1 MTPFTTLTGPA
12 APLPLANVDT
22 DAIMPKQF
30 LKTIKRS
37 GLGKFVF
44 YDMRFNADGG
54 ERPDFVLNRKPY
66 RHATTLIAGANFG
79 CGSSREHAP
88 WGLADFGIRCV
99 IAPSFA
105 DIFASNCVKNGILC
119 ITLPADEV
127 DNLMALASNPATRE
141 MTVDLPLQVIVP
153 TAGPGHRFEIEPA
166 RKNLLIAG
174 LDEIGVTL
182 QHENDIARFELAR
195 VWREPWRNTGNPS
208 HD

>member
-1 MTPFTTLTGPA
+1 MTPFNTLTGPA

-30 LKTIKRS
+30 LKTVKRS

-44 YDMRFNADGG
+44 YDMRFQAGGG

-119 ITLPADEV
+119 IALPANEV
-127 DNLMALASNPATRE
+127 EALAALAANPATSE
-141 MTVDLPLQVIVP
+141 MTIDLPLQLII
-153 TAGPGHRFEIEPA
+153 AADGRGRRFEIEPE
-166 RKNLLIAG
+166 RKNLLVAG

-182 QHENDIARFELAR
+182 QQESDIARFELAR
-195 VWREPWRNTGNPS
+195 VWREPWRNTEDS
-208 HD
+208 HP

>member
-12 APLPLANVDT
+12 AALPLANVDT

-37 GLGKFVF
+37 GLGRFVF
-44 YDMRFNADGG
+44 HDMRFGADGR
-54 ERPDFVLNRKPY
+54 EKPEFVLNRAPY
-66 RHATTLIAGANFG
+66 RHAAILIAGANFG

-119 ITLPADEV
+119 VTLPAGEV
-127 DNLMALASNPATRE
+127 DALTATASNPATCE
-141 MTVDLPLQVIVP
+141 VTVDLPLQLII
-153 TAGPGHRFEIEPA
+153 TADGHGYRFDIEPA
-166 RKNLLIAG
+166 RKDLLTAG
-174 LDEIGVTL
+174 LDEIGLTL

-195 VWREPWRNTGNPS
+195 VWREPWRNNGSPT

>member
-1 MTPFTTLTGPA
+1 MIPFTTLTGPA
-12 APLPLANVDT
+12 APLPLANIDT

-44 YDMRFNADGG
+44 NDMRFQADGR
-54 ERPDFVLNRKPY
+54 EKSDFVLNRNPY
-66 RHATTLIAGANFG
+66 RHATTLIAGVNFG

-105 DIFASNCVKNGILC
+105 DIFASNCMKNGILC
-119 ITLPADEV
+119 ITLPPDDVE
-127 DNLMALASNPATRE
+127 ALTALVSTPATSE
-141 MTVDLPLQVIVP
+141 VTVDLPLQAIV
-153 TAGPGHRFEIEPA
+153 TAKGRGYRFDIEPA
-166 RKNLLIAG
+166 RKALLLAG

-195 VWREPWRNTGNPS
+195 VWREPWRNTGTPG

>member
-1 MTPFTTLTGPA
+1 MIPFSTLTGPA

-44 YDMRFNADGG
+44 YDMRFEADGG
-54 ERPDFVLNRKPY
+54 EKPEFVLNRKPY
-66 RHATTLIAGANFG
+66 RHATILIAGANFG

-119 ITLPADEV
+119 ITLPAHEV
-127 DNLMALASNPATRE
+127 DVLMALAANPSASE
-141 MTVDLPLQVIVP
+141 MTIDLPLQVIV
-153 TAGPGHRFEIEPA
+153 TTEGPGHRFEIEPA
-166 RKNLLIAG
+166 RKTLLMAG
-174 LDEIGVTL
+174 LDETGVTL

-195 VWREPWRNTGNPS
+195 VWREPWRNTGKPA

>member
-30 LKTIKRS
+30 LKTVKRS

-44 YDMRFNADGG
+44 YDMRFGADGS
-54 ERPDFVLNRKPY
+54 EKPDFVLNRKPY
-66 RHATTLIAGANFG
+66 RRATILIAGANFG

-105 DIFASNCVKNGILC
+105 DIFASNCVKNGLLC
-119 ITLPADEV
+119 VTLPTEEV
-127 DNLMALASNPATRE
+127 DALDALASTSTTSE
-141 MTVDLPLQVIVP
+141 MTVDLPRQLII
-153 TAGPGHRFEIEPA
+153 TADGRERRFEIEPA

-182 QHENDIARFELAR
+182 QHENDIARFELTR
-195 VWREPWRNTGNPS
+195 VWREPWRNTGNPA